1 MCGQTFVPFA
11 GPRLRNS
18 FHEVSLQ
25 LADASVMFHQVL
37 VSLIKVL
44 FRARRWK
51 RLCRLDGKEG
61 GGESKNIMETL
72 VEGEGR

>member
-11 GPRLRNS
+11 GPRLWNS
-18 FHEVSLQ
+18 FHEASLQ
-25 LADASVMFHQVL
+25 LADVSVMFHQVL
-37 VSLIKVL
+37 IRLIKVL

-61 GGESKNIMETL
+61 GKGKNIMETL
-72 VEGEGR
+72 VEGERR